1 MDGIRFWNLA
11 EIRYFLKVIDKS
23 THTPLIPDELWESA
37 KQSTYKLY
45 SNSES
50 LTYIKNCITQ
60 FESTNRIKYYSDF
73 KEYVF
78 ESSIEDFEDYSDSDV
93 IVSTIHKSKG
103 REFDD
108 VYMLINGGG
117 YTKDD
122 QLIRKYYVAITRAKK
137 RLFIHTNINVFDHI
151 NVDAKCIDSKQYEA
165 PEEIVLQLSHKDVNL
180 GFFKNRKNEILTL
193 RGGSTLT
200 YSDHHLYDVNNRC
213 IAKLANR
220 MQQILAEWEEK
231 GYYVCNAKIRFIV
244 AWKPQDA
251 PKEEKETAV
260 ILPDLYLKKRSS

>member
-1 MDGIRFWNLA
+1 MTSI
-11 EIRYFLKVIDKS
+11 
-23 THTPLIPDELWESA
+23 
-37 KQSTYKLY
+37 
-45 SNSES
+45 
-50 LTYIKNCITQ
+50 
-60 FESTNRIKYYSDF
+60 SDF

-78 ESSIEDFEDYSDSDV
+78 ESSIEDFENYSDSYI

-137 RLFIHTNINVFDHI
+137 RLFIHTNISVFDHI
-151 NVDAKCIDSKQYEA
+151 TADAKYIDSKQYEA

-200 YSDHHLYDVNNRC
+200 YSDHHLYDANNRC
-213 IAKLANR
+213 VVKCANKMKQSLA
-220 MQQILAEWEEK
+220 
-231 GYYVCNAKIRFIV
+231 
-244 AWKPQDA
+244 D
-251 PKEEKETAV
+251 
-260 ILPDLYLKKRSS
+260 